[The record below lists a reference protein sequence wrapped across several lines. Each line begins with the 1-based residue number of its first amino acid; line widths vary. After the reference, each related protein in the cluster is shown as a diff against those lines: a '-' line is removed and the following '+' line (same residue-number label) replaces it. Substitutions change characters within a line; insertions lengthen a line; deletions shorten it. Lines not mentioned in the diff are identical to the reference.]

1 MYETI
6 LVTLDTT
13 ASDRTIIEHIKP
25 LACVLGSR
33 VVLLHVA
40 DGWAARQ
47 FGADAISP
55 EVTQDQAYLE
65 QVRAEF
71 AAAGIPAEAELAF
84 GSPHEEIIRWVDAH
98 APDLIAMATHGH
110 KFVAEIFLGET
121 ASRVQHHVS
130 VPVLL
135 LRVTK
140 QNQD

>member
-1 MYETI
+1 MYETMLI
-6 LVTLDTT
+6 TLDTT

-25 LACVLGSR
+25 LAALLHSH

-55 EVTQDQAYLE
+55 EVTHDQVYLE
-65 QVRAEF
+65 QVRMEF
-71 AAAGIPAEAELAF
+71 EEAGIPATAELAY
-84 GSPHEEIIRWVDAH
+84 GSPAEEIIRWVDAH
-98 APDLIAMATHGH
+98 PPDLIAMATHGH

-121 ASRVQHHVS
+121 ASRVQHRVS

-135 LRVTK
+135 LKVPK
-140 QNQD
+140 QE

>member
-1 MYETI
+1 MYETMLI
-6 LVTLDTT
+6 TLDTT

-25 LACVLGSR
+25 LAALLHSH

-55 EVTQDQAYLE
+55 EVTQDQVYLE
-65 QVRAEF
+65 QVRMEF
-71 AAAGIPAEAELAF
+71 EAAGIPATAELAY
-84 GSPHEEIIRWVDAH
+84 GSPAEEIIRWVDAH
-98 APDLIAMATHGH
+98 PPDLIAMATHGH

-121 ASRVQHHVS
+121 ASRVQHRVS

-135 LRVTK
+135 LKVPK
-140 QNQD
+140 QE